1 MRRIAHLSDLHF
13 GRDRPEL
20 LEPLVSAVNDLSPD
34 LVAISGDLTQRAR
47 ARQFEA
53 ARDFIERLNAPT
65 LVVPGNHDVPLDNV
79 FVRLLNPWGR
89 YRRLIDRNLEQEF
102 RDAEMTVIGVNTV
115 NPLSWQRGRIARRA
129 VGRVCDV
136 FRDEPAGRTRIVVVH
151 HPLEQRPGERK
162 GLMRGARKAVDALA
176 ACGADIVLC
185 GHLHRWRAG
194 SFAERAGRAGVI
206 QAQAGTGLSH
216 RLRGED
222 NDFNLL
228 ILDGDE
234 ARVERHV
241 ARGGGFA
248 REAVARFRSGD
259 RGWASSDRVSCLAGD
274 ARLHGRP

>member
-1 MRRIAHLSDLHF
+1 MRVPGGFATTAHAF
-13 GRDRPEL
+13 
-20 LEPLVSAVNDLSPD
+20 
-34 LVAISGDLTQRAR
+34 
-47 ARQFEA
+47 
-53 ARDFIERLNAPT
+53 RDFLTHNGLTE
-65 LVVPGNHDVPLDNV
+65 
-79 FVRLLNPWGR
+79 
-89 YRRLIDRNLEQEF
+89 
-102 RDAEMTVIGVNTV
+102 
-115 NPLSWQRGRIARRA
+115 RIARRLE
-129 VGRVCDV
+129 GLNTEDV
-136 FRDEPAGRTRIVVVH
+136 
-151 HPLEQRPGERK
+151 K
-162 GLMRGARKAVDALA
+162 ALA